1 MLGEARDDAPPRVVV
16 TSAPMTAPDDVLYQ
30 RPVAPAGQ
38 RVAAA
43 LGVTVFALGVAVMAW
58 QVMGGALPALLA
70 VVLMVGVYALQA
82 RLRPDTVLSP
92 RCVRA
97 DRDARQLVLEGR
109 RTARVAFDDVA
120 AVSYGKHSLSDGIV
134 LDAVTLRGRDGS
146 STVLTVHHA
155 AAAEGAARAIAATL
169 GLDAPTAPDEPVPG
183 TDNDDDGRPDPPREG
198 APG

>member
-1 MLGEARDDAPPRVVV
+1 
-16 TSAPMTAPDDVLYQ
+16 
-30 RPVAPAGQ
+30 VASIGQ

-43 LGVTVFALGVAVMAW
+43 LGVTGFALGVGVMAW
-58 QVMGGALPALLA
+58 QVMGGALPAALA
-70 VVLMVGVYALQA
+70 VALMVGAYALQA
-82 RLRPDTVLSP
+82 RLRPGRVLSP

-97 DRDARQLVLEGR
+97 DRAARQLELQGR
-109 RTARVAFDDVA
+109 RSTRVAFDDVA

-169 GLDAPTAPDEPVPG
+169 GLDAPAAPEGPVPG
-183 TDNDDDGRPDPPREG
+183 TDNDDDGRPDAPAGG